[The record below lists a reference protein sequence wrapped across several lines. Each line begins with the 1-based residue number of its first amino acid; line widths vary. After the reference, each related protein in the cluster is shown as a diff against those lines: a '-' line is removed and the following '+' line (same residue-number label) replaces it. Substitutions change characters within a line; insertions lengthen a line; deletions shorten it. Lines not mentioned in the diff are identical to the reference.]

1 MRYNEFKTY
10 LNEGAL
16 SPGNLAKDG
25 PDSPRMVAFLDKLN
39 NGSPFELNTGVTVV
53 LARPDEH
60 NGHNQNVIDK
70 LDQMMSP
77 GKLMKADGM
86 LMAFNAL
93 KKTTEFGGQT
103 SAAGEVKTTIANRG
117 NVMEGV
123 LGAATTAR
131 LMKRPGQD
139 IIVSDIIAVIKKMPP
154 TSGKVTFPA
163 SSENNITDKF
173 ELTVMLDAAHYEDF
187 IDTNLLQTDKK
198 MSKYLVQV
206 ANYCNQAATVDRYAN
221 FFENN
226 SRPDV
231 VKIVADGISDNK
243 GQKTDIVMQYD
254 DNKGQRQLVHFDI
267 GLKAGTTPQFLSLIH
282 I

>member
-1 MRYNEFKTY
+1 MRYNEFKIHLT
-10 LNEGAL
+10 EGAL

-25 PDSPRMVAFLDKLN
+25 PDSPRMVAFVDKLN
-39 NGSPFELNTGVTVV
+39 SGNPFELNAGGTVV

-60 NGHNQNVIDK
+60 DGHNQNVIDK

-77 GKLMKADGM
+77 GKLMKADGT
-86 LMAFNAL
+86 LMAFNTL

-103 SAAGEVKTTIANRG
+103 AAAGEVKTSIANRG

-139 IIVSDIIAVIKKMPP
+139 ISVADIIDVIKKMPP

-163 SSENNITDKF
+163 SSENNVTDKF

-187 IDTNLLQTDKK
+187 IDTNLLQSDKK
-198 MSKYLVQV
+198 K
-206 ANYCNQAATVDRYAN
+206 AA
-221 FFENN
+221 
-226 SRPDV
+226 
-231 VKIVADGISDNK
+231 IV
-243 GQKTDIVMQYD
+243 
-254 DNKGQRQLVHFDI
+254 L
-267 GLKAGTTPQFLSLIH
+267 
-282 I
+282 